1 MGTTRGLTTLF
12 AALLVLGAFV
22 ATASANDGAMVSR
35 SSVVGEQVV
44 CDNSPSLT
52 ITAGFFQF
60 VVHERQ
66 TPSGAYHLG
75 VEGHAQGIQAVN
87 EVSGAKYLIPGGFSM
102 EMNVTPGATVSNYT
116 GVIRV
121 IGQGGAPNFTAGGVL
136 HTTVDANG
144 NVTASVDRFTS
155 GSCT

>member
-12 AALLVLGAFV
+12 AAVLVLA
-22 ATASANDGAMVSR
+22 ASAAAAWANDGAMVIR

-44 CDNSPSLT
+44 CDSSPILT
-52 ITAGFFQF
+52 ITAGLFQF
-60 VVHERQ
+60 VVHETQ
-66 TPSGAYHLG
+66 TSSGAFHVDLAG
-75 VEGHAQGIQAVN
+75 NAQGIQAVN
-87 EVSGAKYLIPGGFSM
+87 EVTGAKYLIPGGFSM
-102 EMNVTPGATVSNYT
+102 EMNVTPGATVSNDT

-121 IGQGGAPNFTAGGVL
+121 IGQGGAPNFTSGGVV

-144 NVTASVDRFTS
+144 NVTASVDHFTM